1 MIAVGGID
9 GRVEF
14 WNTDSRNKAYDL
26 VPNLGNSDEEIST
39 IKFEPGTLNVAVG
52 TQRGKVFLYDMRYP
66 VPMQTLTHHY
76 RLPIKNIKY
85 HPGSR
90 KILTCDKK
98 IIKIYD
104 KHDGSLFTNIEPKNE
119 INDIE
124 LCGNDTGLIFA
135 P

>member
-1 MIAVGGID
+1 LI
-9 GRVEF
+9 
-14 WNTDSRNKAYDL
+14 
-26 VPNLGNSDEEIST
+26 PNLGNSDEEIST
-39 IKFEPGTLNVAVG
+39 IRFEPGSLNVAVG
-52 TQRGKVFLYDMRYP
+52 TSRGKVFLYDMRYP
-66 VPMQTLTHHY
+66 LPMLTLTHHY
-76 RLPIKNIKY
+76 KLPIRNIKY
-85 HPGSR
+85 HAGSR

-104 KHDGSLFTNIEPKNE
+104 KNDGKLFTNIEPKNE